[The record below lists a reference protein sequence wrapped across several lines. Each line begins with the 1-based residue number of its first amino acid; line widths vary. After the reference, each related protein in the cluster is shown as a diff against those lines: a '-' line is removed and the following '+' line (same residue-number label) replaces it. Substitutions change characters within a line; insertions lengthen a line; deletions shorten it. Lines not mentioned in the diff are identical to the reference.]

1 MMRRL
6 LLVCVIGYAESIV
19 TSFDAC
25 FDKQTVRAARVQ
37 LLLAKKKSEL
47 KNGLSTSPDALKI
60 EIELIERRLSILK
73 DAIPVLKL
81 IFYPPF
87 DCNDIQSALNSIERS
102 RKVDNCVLSLIEK
115 ERQLLNDLKGK

>member
-1 MMRRL
+1 MARRL
-6 LLVCVIGYAESIV
+6 LLVCVIGYSIV

-25 FDKQTVRAARVQ
+25 FDKQTARAARVQ
-37 LLLAKKKSEL
+37 LLLARKKSEL
-47 KNGLSTSPDALKI
+47 KNGLSTSPNALKI

-73 DAIPVLKL
+73 DAIPVLQL

-87 DCNDIQSALNSIERS
+87 DCDNTQSILNSIERS

-115 ERQLLNDLKGK
+115 EQQLLNDLKRK